1 MGGAGLT
8 AQHGLP
14 AGGIPAWLRRARSDS
29 LVRNSVLMMA
39 TTVVTAMFGYVFW
52 AFAAH
57 AFTKQ
62 DVGIGSAVI
71 SLCSTAALLTY
82 LGSSAVLVERL
93 PASERTSAW
102 TAVLLRTCLTTA
114 GVTVAAMVAIVPVL
128 RASSQYRPVFGSALP
143 ALLTVVG
150 AAAWTVVNL
159 FGAAFIAARRAGSLL
174 GIQTLISAVK
184 VILVFPL
191 AAVSTSASGLVGAW
205 VASAVA
211 GVGVGAAWIVP
222 RLGLGRRFGYQPR
235 RRTGGRPA
243 ARPRARIRSRR
254 RARHRR
260 PAAPPGKA
268 SVGRMLGQH
277 LTSVGGAVTPLLLP
291 VLVVLRLGAAQ
302 DAYFYITW
310 MVGGAFFMVS
320 PSVAAALFAEGVR
333 SDSDLRGVAARA
345 MKVIIVLL
353 VPAMAVMIVCG
364 RFVLGFF
371 GASYATAGY
380 GLLILLAASS
390 LPDAVSN
397 VAVVIFRVTSRLGYS
412 TLLNL
417 GILIGTLTAAWILMP
432 SLGIAGAGAAWLGVQ
447 VIGAVVSVPAYVRIG
462 TRPAADSTAAP
473 EWPHSAEVA

>member
-1 MGGAGLT
+1 
-8 AQHGLP
+8 
-14 AGGIPAWLRRARSDS
+14 
-29 LVRNSVLMMA
+29 
-39 TTVVTAMFGYVFW
+39 
-52 AFAAH
+52 
-57 AFTKQ
+57 
-62 DVGIGSAVI
+62 
-71 SLCSTAALLTY
+71 
-82 LGSSAVLVERL
+82 
-93 PASERTSAW
+93 
-102 TAVLLRTCLTTA
+102 
-114 GVTVAAMVAIVPVL
+114 
-128 RASSQYRPVFGSALP
+128 
-143 ALLTVVG
+143 
-150 AAAWTVVNL
+150 
-159 FGAAFIAARRAGSLL
+159 
-174 GIQTLISAVK
+174 LISAVK

-211 GVGVGAAWIVP
+211 GVGVGAVWIVP
-222 RLGLGRRFGYQPR
+222 RLGLGRRFGHQPR
-235 RRTGGRPA
+235 RRTGGRRTGGRPE
-243 ARPRARIRSRR
+243 ARPRARIRSHR

-260 PAAPPGKA
+260 PAASPSKA

-302 DAYFYITW
+302 NAYFYITW
-310 MVGGAFFMVS
+310 MVGGVFFMVS

-462 TRPAADSTAAP
+462 PRPAAP
-473 EWPHSAEVA
+473 GWPQSAEVA